1 MRKDKKDKSTEPRTV
16 RFAFNNATAS
26 EKPPEQMIALVR
38 ELLQRLSIPYSD
50 TSPFS
55 VECYS
60 GRYFYRR
67 GPLSLSLFCV
77 CLCLTLVAAGI
88 RFEIEV
94 CRLPRLPIN
103 GLKLKRIQ
111 GDAWKYKELVAELM
125 QQFNMSEAS

>member
-1 MRKDKKDKSTEPRTV
+1 MPSCGSCCS
-16 RFAFNNATAS
+16 AFPYPTQIPVPSRSSAIRVDIS
-26 EKPPEQMIALVR
+26 IDVAL
-38 ELLQRLSIPYSD
+38 
-50 TSPFS
+50 F
-55 VECYS
+55 
-60 GRYFYRR
+60 
-67 GPLSLSLFCV
+67 LSLFCV